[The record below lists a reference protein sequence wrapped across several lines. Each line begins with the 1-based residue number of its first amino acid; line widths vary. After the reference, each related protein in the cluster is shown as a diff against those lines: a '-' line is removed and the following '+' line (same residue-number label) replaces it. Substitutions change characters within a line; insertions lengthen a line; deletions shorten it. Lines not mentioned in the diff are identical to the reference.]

1 MSKDSF
7 LPPITQYKSVIMHSD
22 EAEDIEERPFRAERS
37 NTIRTTPTKG
47 IEPSDPSNPKRF
59 ISQQQMSRV
68 SGALAIENGPIEGR
82 ISLTSNDEERGFAK
96 SEVSGERFFN
106 FEGDNGSTAG

>member
-1 MSKDSF
+1 
-7 LPPITQYKSVIMHSD
+7 
-22 EAEDIEERPFRAERS
+22 
-37 NTIRTTPTKG
+37 
-47 IEPSDPSNPKRF
+47 
-59 ISQQQMSRV
+59 
-68 SGALAIENGPIEGR
+68 LAIENGPIEGR